1 MDPTWLSSEKGLTSA
16 NYSKDNKICHR
27 LGAIVSSIFY
37 IIILKLKDYHFF
49 LIKKIRV
56 KFNFQTSTSDL
67 FFANLILY
75 FKK

>member
-16 NYSKDNKICHR
+16 SYSKDNKYVIA
-27 LGAIVSSIFY
+27 LEQLFLQSATSLYGKG
-37 IIILKLKDYHFF
+37 LPFF

-67 FFANLILY
+67 IFVNLILY